1 MGKKVAIIG
10 GGAAGFFTAI
20 NLAEQRPDL
29 NITLYEGSNKL
40 LAKVLVSGGGRCNVT
55 NRIEDPLE
63 LASKYP
69 RGREFLLKP
78 FLAFG
83 SKDTKV
89 WFEKR
94 NVPLKT
100 EDDGRVFPLSN
111 TSSTIFNCLTKLAL
125 HNGVTVELGK
135 RLEKFR
141 HNGTHWELAFKSS
154 DIVADA
160 LVLATGS
167 NPKVYQMVEK
177 AGLEVVAPLP
187 SLFTFNSNKHHLI
200 DLAGLSVPNA
210 HTSIKEIKGSKEDGP
225 LLITHW
231 GYSAPSIL
239 KLSAW
244 YARELA
250 ALDYHFTL
258 SINWGAYDRNEL
270 KSLFQEY
277 TTSRPKDRIY
287 SWREHN
293 LPKRLWQVLFAEA
306 NFQEY
311 TNWSEIGKK
320 GIERLLEK
328 LCRYEIN
335 IAGKST
341 FKEEFVT
348 AGGVDLKQ
356 VDNET
361 FGILGHLNL
370 YAVGEVLN
378 IDAVTGGFNF
388 QAAWTGGFLAAKALT
403 KAL

>member
-20 NLAEQRPDL
+20 NLAEQRNDL
-29 NITLYEGSNKL
+29 EIILYEGSNKL
-40 LAKVLVSGGGRCNVT
+40 LAKVLISGGGRCNVT
-55 NRIEDPLE
+55 NRIEDPNQLS
-63 LASKYP
+63 AKYP
-69 RGREFLLKP
+69 RGKDFLLQP
-78 FLAFG
+78 FHLFG
-83 SKDTKV
+83 SKETKI
-89 WFEKR
+89 WFEER
-94 NVPLKT
+94 GVALKT
-100 EDDGRVFPLSN
+100 EEDGRVFPLSN
-111 TSSTIFNCLTKLAL
+111 TSTTIFGCLTKLARDKE
-125 HNGVTVELGK
+125 VKVELGK

-141 HNGTHWELAFKSS
+141 HNGSQWELAFKGV
-154 DIVADA
+154 DLVADA
-160 LVLATGS
+160 VVLASGS

-177 AGLEVVAPLP
+177 AGIEIVSPLP
-187 SLFTFNSNKHHLI
+187 SLFTFNSEKHHLI
-200 DLAGLSVPNA
+200 DLAGLSVPHA
-210 HTSIKEIKGSKEDGP
+210 YTSIKQIKGSKEDGP

-258 SINWGAYDRNEL
+258 VINWGAYDRNEL
-270 KSLFQEY
+270 KALFKEY
-277 TTSRPKDRIY
+277 TTTRPKDKIY

-293 LPKRLWQVLFAEA
+293 LPKRLWQILFAEA

-311 TNWSEIGKK
+311 TNWSEIGKN
-320 GIERLLEK
+320 GIERLLDK
-328 LCRYEIN
+328 LCSYEIR

-348 AGGVDLKQ
+348 AGGIDLKQ
-356 VDNET
+356 VDATSFAINNKP
-361 FGILGHLNL
+361 NL

-388 QAAWTGGFLAAKALT
+388 QAAWTGGFLAAASIARQL
-403 KAL
+403 